1 MKNIESPTA
10 EALPGFFYAWKLE
23 GERMAKRSDARDAAR
38 EEYIARRQKGEK
50 VNLKELAETL
60 GISYDTLRHWK
71 TRDKWDS
78 QIKRKPG
85 GQPRNKNAVG
95 NRGGAPR
102 GNKNAEKDGAYSAI
116 FFNRLSEDELAIFN
130 DAPRG
135 AVDALKHE
143 MGILKLREKK
153 ILDKIKE
160 YEEMDEDT
168 LIVNNVMDMR
178 VPGGRGEHKQDGA
191 NQNMGMY
198 FKDTPFARVLK
209 LQEALYKVQGR
220 IATVAGALRAAE
232 ESDRRA
238 ALEAQRLELM
248 RMKVTGEV
256 DDDGEDGD
264 EP

>member
-1 MKNIESPTA
+1 
-10 EALPGFFYAWKLE
+10 
-23 GERMAKRSDARDAAR
+23 MAKRSDARDAAR

-50 VNLKELAETL
+50 VNLKELAKKFDT
-60 GISYDTLRHWK
+60 SYDTLRHWK
-71 TRDKWDS
+71 TRDKWDD

-85 GQPRNKNAVG
+85 GQPRNRNAVG
-95 NRGGAPR
+95 NRGGAPKR
-102 GNKNAEKDGAYSAI
+102 NKNAEKDGAYSAI
-116 FFNRLSEDELAIFN
+116 FFSQLSEDDLAIFN
-130 DAPRG
+130 GAPRG
-135 AVDALKHE
+135 AVDALRHE

-160 YEEMDEDT
+160 YEEMDEGA

-178 VPGGRGEHKQDGA
+178 VPGGRGERKQDGA

-238 ALEAQRLELM
+238 ALEERRLELM
-248 RMKVTGEV
+248 RMKITGEV
-256 DDDGEDGD
+256 DVGEGDDDL
-264 EP
+264 

>member
-1 MKNIESPTA
+1 
-10 EALPGFFYAWKLE
+10 
-23 GERMAKRSDARDAAR
+23 MAKRSDARDAAR

-50 VNLKELAETL
+50 VNLKELAKKFDT
-60 GISYDTLRHWK
+60 SYDTLRHWK
-71 TRDKWDS
+71 TRDKWDD

-85 GQPRNKNAVG
+85 GQPRNRNAVG
-95 NRGGAPR
+95 NRGGAPKR
-102 GNKNAEKDGAYSAI
+102 NKNAEKDGAYSAI
-116 FFNRLSEDELAIFN
+116 FFSQLSEDDLAIFN
-130 DAPRG
+130 GAPRG
-135 AVDALKHE
+135 AVDALRHE

-160 YEEMDEDT
+160 YEEMDEGA

-178 VPGGRGEHKQDGA
+178 VPGGRGERKQDGA

-220 IATVAGALRAAE
+220 IATVAGALRVAE

-238 ALEAQRLELM
+238 ALEERRLELM
-248 RMKVTGEV
+248 RMKITGEV
-256 DDDGEDGD
+256 DVGEGDDDL
-264 EP
+264 

>member
-1 MKNIESPTA
+1 
-10 EALPGFFYAWKLE
+10 
-23 GERMAKRSDARDAAR
+23 MAQRSEARDAAR
-38 EEYIARRQKGEK
+38 KEYIARRQKGEK
-50 VNLKELAETL
+50 VNLSELAAKYEVN
-60 GISYDTLRHWK
+60 YDTLRHWK

-78 QIKRKPG
+78 QVKRRPG
-85 GQPRNKNAVG
+85 GQPGNKNAVG
-95 NRGGAPR
+95 NTGGAPR

-116 FFNRLSEDELAIFN
+116 FLNRLTEEERAIFD

-160 YEEMDEDT
+160 YEDMDQDV
-168 LIVNNVMDMR
+168 LIINNVMDMR
-178 VPGGRGEHKQDGA
+178 VPGGRGERKQDGA
-191 NQNMGMY
+191 DQNMGMY

-238 ALEAQRLELM
+238 ELERQRLELM

-256 DDDGEDGD
+256 DDSEDGD
-264 EP
+264 EL

>member
-1 MKNIESPTA
+1 
-10 EALPGFFYAWKLE
+10 
-23 GERMAKRSDARDAAR
+23 MAQRSEARDAAR
-38 EEYIARRQKGEK
+38 KEYIARRQKGEK
-50 VNLKELAETL
+50 INLSELAAKY
-60 GISYDTLRHWK
+60 GVNYDTLRHWK

-78 QIKRKPG
+78 QVKRRRG
-85 GQPRNKNAVG
+85 GQPG
-95 NRGGAPR
+95 NRNAAGNTGGAPR

-116 FFNRLSEDELAIFN
+116 FFNRLSDEELDVFN
-130 DAPRG
+130 GAPRG
-135 AVDALKHE
+135 AVEALKHE

-160 YEEMDEDT
+160 YEDMDEDA
-168 LIVNNVMDMR
+168 LIINNVMDMR
-178 VPGGRGEHKQDGA
+178 VPGGRGDRKQDGA

-209 LQEALYKVQGR
+209 LQEALYKLQGR

-238 ALEAQRLELM
+238 ELERQRLELM

-256 DDDGEDGD
+256 DDGEDGD

>member
-1 MKNIESPTA
+1 
-10 EALPGFFYAWKLE
+10 
-23 GERMAKRSDARDAAR
+23 MAQRSEARDAAR
-38 EEYIARRQKGEK
+38 KEYIARRQKGEK
-50 VNLKELAETL
+50 INLSELAAKY
-60 GISYDTLRHWK
+60 GVNYDTLRHWK

-78 QIKRKPG
+78 QVKRRRG
-85 GQPRNKNAVG
+85 GQPG
-95 NRGGAPR
+95 NRNAAGNTGGAPR

-116 FFNRLSEDELAIFN
+116 FFNKLSDEELDVFN
-130 DAPRG
+130 GAPRG
-135 AVDALKHE
+135 AVEALKHE

-160 YEEMDEDT
+160 YEDMDEDA
-168 LIVNNVMDMR
+168 LIINNVMDMR
-178 VPGGRGEHKQDGA
+178 VPGGRGDRKQDGA

-209 LQEALYKVQGR
+209 LQEALYKLQGR

-238 ALEAQRLELM
+238 ELERQRLELM

-256 DDDGEDGD
+256 DDGEDGD

>member
-1 MKNIESPTA
+1 
-10 EALPGFFYAWKLE
+10 
-23 GERMAKRSDARDAAR
+23 MAKRSDARDAAR
-38 EEYIARRQKGEK
+38 EEYIARRQKGDK
-50 VNLKELAETL
+50 VNLKELAKKFDT
-60 GISYDTLRHWK
+60 SYDTLRHWK
-71 TRDKWDS
+71 TRDKWDD

-85 GQPRNKNAVG
+85 GQPRNRNAVG
-95 NRGGAPR
+95 NRGGAPKR
-102 GNKNAEKDGAYSAI
+102 NKNAEKDGAYSAI
-116 FFNRLSEDELAIFN
+116 FFSQLSEEDLAIF
-130 DAPRG
+130 DGAPRE
-135 AVDALKHE
+135 AVDALRHE

-160 YEEMDEDT
+160 YEEMDEGA

-178 VPGGRGEHKQDGA
+178 VPGGRGERKQDGA

-238 ALEAQRLELM
+238 ALEERRLELM
-248 RMKVTGEV
+248 RMKITGEV
-256 DDDGEDGD
+256 DDGEGD
-264 EP
+264 DDL

>member
-1 MKNIESPTA
+1 
-10 EALPGFFYAWKLE
+10 
-23 GERMAKRSDARDAAR
+23 MAKRSDARDAAR
-38 EEYIARRQKGEK
+38 EEYIARRQKGDK
-50 VNLKELAETL
+50 VNLKELAKKFDT
-60 GISYDTLRHWK
+60 SYDTLRHWK
-71 TRDKWDS
+71 TRDKWDD

-85 GQPRNKNAVG
+85 GQPRNRNAVG
-95 NRGGAPR
+95 NRGGAPKR
-102 GNKNAEKDGAYSAI
+102 NKNAEKDGAYSAI
-116 FFNRLSEDELAIFN
+116 FFSQLSEEDIAIF
-130 DAPRG
+130 DGAPRG
-135 AVDALKHE
+135 AVDALRHE

-160 YEEMDEDT
+160 YEEMDEGA

-178 VPGGRGEHKQDGA
+178 VPGGRGERKQDGA

-238 ALEAQRLELM
+238 ALEERRLELM
-248 RMKVTGEV
+248 RMKITGEV
-256 DDDGEDGD
+256 DDGEGD
-264 EP
+264 DDL

>member
-1 MKNIESPTA
+1 
-10 EALPGFFYAWKLE
+10 
-23 GERMAKRSDARDAAR
+23 MAQRSEARDAAR
-38 EEYIARRQKGEK
+38 KEYIARRQKGEK
-50 VNLKELAETL
+50 INLSELAAKY
-60 GISYDTLRHWK
+60 GVNYDTLRHWK

-78 QIKRKPG
+78 QVKRRRG
-85 GQPRNKNAVG
+85 GQPG
-95 NRGGAPR
+95 NRNAAGNTGGAPR

-116 FFNRLSEDELAIFN
+116 FFNRLSDEELDVFN
-130 DAPRG
+130 GAPRG
-135 AVDALKHE
+135 AVEALKHE

-160 YEEMDEDT
+160 YEDMDEDA
-168 LIVNNVMDMR
+168 LIINNVMDMR
-178 VPGGRGEHKQDGA
+178 VPGGRGDRKQDGA

-209 LQEALYKVQGR
+209 LQEALYKLQGR

-238 ALEAQRLELM
+238 ELERQRLELM

-256 DDDGEDGD
+256 DDGEDGD
-264 EP
+264 EL

>member
-1 MKNIESPTA
+1 
-10 EALPGFFYAWKLE
+10 
-23 GERMAKRSDARDAAR
+23 MAQRSEARDAAR
-38 EEYIARRQKGEK
+38 NEYIARRQKGEK
-50 VNLKELAETL
+50 INLSELAAKY
-60 GISYDTLRHWK
+60 GVNYDTLRHWK

-78 QIKRKPG
+78 QVKRRRG
-85 GQPRNKNAVG
+85 GQPG
-95 NRGGAPR
+95 NRNAAGNTGGAPR

-116 FFNRLSEDELAIFN
+116 FFNKLSDEELDVFN
-130 DAPRG
+130 GAPRG
-135 AVDALKHE
+135 AVEALKHE

-160 YEEMDEDT
+160 YEDMDEGT
-168 LIVNNVMDMR
+168 LIINNVMDMR
-178 VPGGRGEHKQDGA
+178 VPGGRGDRKQDGA

-238 ALEAQRLELM
+238 ELERQRLELM

-256 DDDGEDGD
+256 DDGEDGD
-264 EP
+264 EL

>member
-1 MKNIESPTA
+1 
-10 EALPGFFYAWKLE
+10 
-23 GERMAKRSDARDAAR
+23 MAKRSDARDAAR
-38 EEYIARRQKGEK
+38 EEYIARRQKGDK
-50 VNLKELAETL
+50 VNLKELAKKFDT
-60 GISYDTLRHWK
+60 SYDTLRHWK
-71 TRDKWDS
+71 TRDKWDD

-85 GQPRNKNAVG
+85 GQPRNRNAVG
-95 NRGGAPR
+95 NRGGAPKR
-102 GNKNAEKDGAYSAI
+102 NKNAEKDGAYSAI
-116 FFNRLSEDELAIFN
+116 FFSQLSEEDLAIF
-130 DAPRG
+130 DGAPRG
-135 AVDALKHE
+135 AVDALRHE

-160 YEEMDEDT
+160 YEEMDEGA

-178 VPGGRGEHKQDGA
+178 VPGGRGERKQDGA

-238 ALEAQRLELM
+238 ALEERRLELM
-248 RMKVTGEV
+248 RMKITGEV
-256 DDDGEDGD
+256 DDGEGD
-264 EP
+264 DDL

>member
-1 MKNIESPTA
+1 
-10 EALPGFFYAWKLE
+10 
-23 GERMAKRSDARDAAR
+23 MAKRSDARDAAR

-50 VNLKELAETL
+50 VNLKELAKKFDT
-60 GISYDTLRHWK
+60 SYDTLRHWK
-71 TRDKWDS
+71 TRDKWDD

-85 GQPRNKNAVG
+85 GQPRNRNAVG
-95 NRGGAPR
+95 NRGGAPKR
-102 GNKNAEKDGAYSAI
+102 NKNAEKDGAYSAI
-116 FFNRLSEDELAIFN
+116 FFSQLSEEDLAIF
-130 DAPRG
+130 DGAPRG
-135 AVDALKHE
+135 AVDALRHE

-160 YEEMDEDT
+160 YEEMDEGT

-178 VPGGRGEHKQDGA
+178 VPGGRGERKQDGA

-238 ALEAQRLELM
+238 TLEERRLELM
-248 RMKVTGEV
+248 RMKITGEV
-256 DDDGEDGD
+256 DDGEGD
-264 EP
+264 DDL

>member
-1 MKNIESPTA
+1 MKNMESPTA
-10 EALPGFFYAWKLE
+10 EALRGFLYAWKLE

-198 FKDTPFARVLK
+198 FKLCGHLAD
-209 LQEALYKVQGR
+209 
-220 IATVAGALRAAE
+220 
-232 ESDRRA
+232 D
-238 ALEAQRLELM
+238 
-248 RMKVTGEV
+248 V
-256 DDDGEDGD
+256 DGFCL
-264 EP
+264 

>member
-1 MKNIESPTA
+1 
-10 EALPGFFYAWKLE
+10 
-23 GERMAKRSDARDAAR
+23 MAKRSDARDAAR

-50 VNLKELAETL
+50 VNLKELAKKFDT
-60 GISYDTLRHWK
+60 SYDTLRHWK
-71 TRDKWDS
+71 TRDKWDD

-85 GQPRNKNAVG
+85 GQPRNRNAVG
-95 NRGGAPR
+95 NRGGAPKR
-102 GNKNAEKDGAYSAI
+102 NKNAEKDGAYSAI
-116 FFNRLSEDELAIFN
+116 FFSQLSEEDLAIF
-130 DAPRG
+130 DGAPRG
-135 AVDALKHE
+135 AVDALRHE

-160 YEEMDEDT
+160 YEEMDEGA

-178 VPGGRGEHKQDGA
+178 VPGGRGERKQDGA
-191 NQNMGMY
+191 NQKMGMY

-238 ALEAQRLELM
+238 ALEERRLELM
-248 RMKVTGEV
+248 RMKITGEV
-256 DDDGEDGD
+256 DDGEGD
-264 EP
+264 DDL

>member
-1 MKNIESPTA
+1 
-10 EALPGFFYAWKLE
+10 
-23 GERMAKRSDARDAAR
+23 MAKRSDACDAAR

-50 VNLKELAETL
+50 VNLKELAKKFDT
-60 GISYDTLRHWK
+60 SYDTLRHWK
-71 TRDKWDS
+71 TRDKWDD

-85 GQPRNKNAVG
+85 GQPRNRNAVG
-95 NRGGAPR
+95 NRGGAPKR
-102 GNKNAEKDGAYSAI
+102 NKNAEKDGAYSAI
-116 FFNRLSEDELAIFN
+116 FFSQLSEDDLAIFN
-130 DAPRG
+130 GAPRG
-135 AVDALKHE
+135 AVDALRHE

-153 ILDKIKE
+153 ILDRIKE
-160 YEEMDEDT
+160 YEEMDEGA

-178 VPGGRGEHKQDGA
+178 VPGGRGERKQDGA

-238 ALEAQRLELM
+238 ALEERRLELM
-248 RMKVTGEV
+248 RMKITGEV
-256 DDDGEDGD
+256 DVGEGDDDL
-264 EP
+264 

>member
-1 MKNIESPTA
+1 
-10 EALPGFFYAWKLE
+10 
-23 GERMAKRSDARDAAR
+23 MAQRSEARDAAR
-38 EEYIARRQKGEK
+38 KEYIARRQKGEK
-50 VNLKELAETL
+50 VHLSELAAKY
-60 GISYDTLRHWK
+60 GVNYDTLRHWK

-78 QIKRKPG
+78 QVKRRRG
-85 GQPRNKNAVG
+85 GQPG
-95 NRGGAPR
+95 NRNAAGNTGGAPR

-116 FFNRLSEDELAIFN
+116 FFNKLSDEELDVFN
-130 DAPRG
+130 GAPRG
-135 AVDALKHE
+135 AVEALKHE

-160 YEEMDEDT
+160 YEDMDEDA
-168 LIVNNVMDMR
+168 LIINNVMDMR
-178 VPGGRGEHKQDGA
+178 VPGGRGDRKQDGA

-209 LQEALYKVQGR
+209 LQEALYKLQGR

-238 ALEAQRLELM
+238 ELERQRLELM

-256 DDDGEDGD
+256 DDGEDGD
-264 EP
+264 EL

>member
-1 MKNIESPTA
+1 
-10 EALPGFFYAWKLE
+10 
-23 GERMAKRSDARDAAR
+23 MAQRSEARDAAR
-38 EEYIARRQKGEK
+38 NEYIARRQKGEK
-50 VNLKELAETL
+50 INLSELAAKY
-60 GISYDTLRHWK
+60 GVNYDTLRHWK

-78 QIKRKPG
+78 QVKRRRG
-85 GQPRNKNAVG
+85 GQPG
-95 NRGGAPR
+95 NRNAAGNTGGAPR

-116 FFNRLSEDELAIFN
+116 FFNKLSDEELDVFN
-130 DAPRG
+130 GAPRG
-135 AVDALKHE
+135 VVEALKHE

-160 YEEMDEDT
+160 YEDMDEGT
-168 LIVNNVMDMR
+168 LIINNVMDMR
-178 VPGGRGEHKQDGA
+178 VPGGRGDRKQDGA

-209 LQEALYKVQGR
+209 LQEALYKLQGR

-238 ALEAQRLELM
+238 ELERQRLELM

-256 DDDGEDGD
+256 DDGEDGD
-264 EP
+264 EL